1 MYTPQKK
8 LKLDIILSGY
18 EEDKDKIKSVIQS
31 LQKQL
36 DDTRRL
42 DIGVMFGLGNKKEDN
57 LLEIRNKVI
66 TTMLNT
72 EYYVILECVDTFEVM
87 PNYIQSLI
95 QIIEKNESPE
105 TLTLHGIIKYES

>member
-1 MYTPQKK
+1 
-8 LKLDIILSGY
+8 
-18 EEDKDKIKSVIQS
+18 

-42 DIGVMFGLGNKKEDN
+42 DIGVMFGLASKEANN
-57 LLEIRNKVI
+57 LLDVRNRII

-72 EYYVILECVDTFEVM
+72 EYYVILECIDTFEIM

-95 QIIEKNESPE
+95 RIIEENNNE
-105 TLTLHGIIKYES
+105 TLEHYGIIKYES